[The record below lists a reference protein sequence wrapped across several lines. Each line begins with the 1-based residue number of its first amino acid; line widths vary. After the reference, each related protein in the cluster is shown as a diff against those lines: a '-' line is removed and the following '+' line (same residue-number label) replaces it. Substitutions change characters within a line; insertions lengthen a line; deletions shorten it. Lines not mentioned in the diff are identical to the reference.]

1 MRVRGSWMIGL
12 AIVAGIVGCRPS
24 KPVLH
29 VYNWA
34 DYIKPEL
41 VARFESENS
50 CRVVIDTFDS
60 NEAMYAKVKAGAGG
74 YDLIFPSSYM
84 VAVMK
89 AQGMLQPMNRA
100 LIPNAA
106 NLDPAYLKLAA
117 DPACAYSIPY
127 MISSAGLAYRKSKV
141 SDFEPSWAMFDRTN
155 LAGRITML
163 NDMRETVGAALKFLG
178 FSLNTTNEAELAQ
191 ARDAVIRWKK
201 NAAKFENEQY
211 KNGIASGEFLLV
223 HGYNGDVKQVMEENE
238 DVDFALPKE
247 GVSLACDEMV
257 IPKEARNVELAHRFI
272 NFLHDPKVAAENSEF
287 VCYLCPNLASYESL
301 SKEFRDDPTVFLPP
315 DIQSKSEVIRDLG
328 ADNAKYTAVWDQIK
342 AAP

>member
-1 MRVRGSWMIGL
+1 MRMRRGWLVGL
-12 AIVAGIVGCRPS
+12 ALAAGIVGCRQS

-41 VARFESENS
+41 VARFEKENS

-60 NEAMYAKVKAGAGG
+60 NESMYAKVKAGAGG

-89 AQGMLQPMNRA
+89 AQGMLQPMNRT

-117 DPACAYSIPY
+117 DPECAYSIPY

-155 LAGRITML
+155 LAARMTML
-163 NDMRETVGAALKFLG
+163 NDMRETIGAALKFLG

-191 ARDAVIRWKK
+191 ARDVVIRWKK
-201 NAAKFENEQY
+201 NVAKFENEQY

-238 DVDFALPKE
+238 DVDFALPRE

-257 IPKEARNVELAHRFI
+257 IPKDARNVELAHRFI
-272 NFLHDPKVAAENSEF
+272 NFLHEPKVAAENSEF
-287 VCYLCPNLASYESL
+287 VCYLCPNLPSYESL
-301 SKEFRDDPTVFLPP
+301 GKEFRDDPTVFLPP